1 MFGSVVTLYRYKF
14 KDHPDRNAL
23 RDALMYVSRKPR
35 NDNKNG
41 NNNFFIALRSEAS
54 TKEETLALGVGI
66 INWQD
71 KMIKQSIGMRLK
83 STSKGNGSF
92 MRCDLKKN
100 SEESI

>member
-23 RDALMYVSRKPR
+23 RDALISRASRKV
-35 NDNKNG
+35 
-41 NNNFFIALRSEAS
+41 
-54 TKEETLALGVGI
+54 ETLGVGI

-71 KMIKQSIGMRLK
+71 KMIKQSIRMRLK
-83 STSKGNGSF
+83 STSKGNGAST
-92 MRCDLKKN
+92 RCDLEKN